1 MDTDNDSTIVTLKDV
16 TRTYSEPDVMAI
28 LEAAPYFEELDG
40 GGTGNSATTYG
51 TSSSTG
57 SGSSESFG
65 FSAGVTVGVE
75 SDALIVGGG
84 WELSVDN
91 SFNWETANSTE
102 VEWSVSYSNDTG
114 ENLVVVYRCPVIS
127 YYHHTEDET
136 DSECSDLPED
146 FDGVTTQ
153 TAENGY
159 LRTYLFE
166 DGIPKTEYWYDMET
180 GKYYTRTQTEEPSG
194 GYTYTAEEP
203 QPIAGETDLRT
214 VYEGSSE
221 TFILVDEVVTAAGEG
236 EETPSAPGGSP
247 NGDGYQ
253 IFASDEDG
261 AWSLSDTIW
270 PVSDSDSL
278 YRSADKDTPYA
289 LSSGLVVVTQEIPEK
304 VESTTTTS
312 HPGTQLTLSASVL
325 ANNSPV
331 ATQVEFVITNTST
344 GSKTTLVADQGA
356 DTVWQATAP
365 GLYRIT
371 ATAWATNSTLA
382 SSDTCYYYAGA
393 VSASEET
400 GTEYRLLVSQSGQ
413 QVTSIPYNAMPVTLQ
428 LQSRSAAKA
437 EGSSDPGEW
446 KNVDP
451 DTGVTYKVSGE
462 QENLTSN
469 TYTIPGAGTYDFSA
483 VIGTEQV
490 ASARLEVSKIPVTFS
505 PSWEGM
511 DETTTNAV
519 PGSLEDFSIVAVPE
533 DALVGGDASLLEEA
547 LAVSCGLYDESGN
560 STNATGVFDV
570 SLVWKTTGEGDQQT
584 LTEAAQAIQSRYDY
598 TLVTESLYSFSD
610 SVVVSFASG
619 ENGKLR
625 GDYVE
630 QSGTSFVLP
639 SGSGTSVSTDYD
651 VLFTAAPDDGYVVD
665 QWLVNGQ
672 EANEG
677 ITEFEDGGQ
686 TLAIDLSGY
695 KDSNTNTLHVE
706 VTFAN
711 NSNRIYFTTD
721 GEDGGTIAAAD
732 SSGNPLETGASVGHG
747 ADVTFTAEPESGY
760 MVESWTVDG
769 EVYTW
774 PGTDEPYR
782 ESTLTLENISADR
795 TVTVS
800 FERAAQTTV
809 HTGVVDVDG
818 QPSSAAT
825 ISVTNAGSEP
835 LSPNEDGTYTVRRD
849 TSLIFT
855 AHLTS
860 SDNNTVREWQSSTDG
875 VAWTTIAG
883 SGGQDTLTVYNP
895 EDEHLY
901 IRAVVATAQNFSLS
915 WKVQMSEGEAPEEA
929 NASLTA
935 VSNGVALTSGSHQPA
950 YVAVDFT
957 LTLNDAYYVVN
968 WSGNVDSDGTT
979 ARLESLTADT
989 EVTATIAKKP
999 TVTIAENVPGGS
1011 VTVKATSLQGGW

>member
-40 GGTGNSATTYG
+40 GDTGNSATTYG
-51 TSSSTG
+51 TSSSTD

-114 ENLVVVYRCPVIS
+114 ENLVVVYRCPVVS

-159 LRTYLFE
+159 LRTYLFVE
-166 DGIPKTEYWYDMET
+166 GIPQTEYWYDMET
-180 GKYYTRTQTEEPSG
+180 GKYYTRTQAEESSG

-221 TFILVDEVVTAAGEG
+221 TSILVDEVVTAAGEG
-236 EETPSAPGGSP
+236 EETPSAPVGSP

-253 IFASDEDG
+253 IFAFKDD

-278 YRSADKDTPYA
+278 YSVVDDEKVLYA
-289 LSSGLVVVTQEIPEK
+289 LSSGLVVVTQESQEE

-428 LQSRSAAKA
+428 LQSRSAAEA

-511 DETTTNAV
+511 DETTTNVV
-519 PGSLEDFSIVAVPE
+519 PTSLEDFSIVAVPE

-547 LAVSCGLYDESGN
+547 LAVSCGLYDASGN

-598 TLVTESLYSFSD
+598 TLATESLYSFSD

-760 MVESWTVDG
+760 
-769 EVYTW
+769 
-774 PGTDEPYR
+774 
-782 ESTLTLENISADR
+782 LENISADR

-800 FERAAQTTV
+800 FERAARTTV

-915 WKVQMSEGEAPEEA
+915 WKVQMSEGEVPEEA

-935 VSNGVALTSGSHQPA
+935 VSNGVALTNGSHQPA

-989 EVTATIAKKP
+989 EVTVTIAKKP
-999 TVTIAENVPGGS
+999 TVNIAEDISGGS
-1011 VTVKATSLQGGW
+1011 VTVKATSLQDGW

>member
-1 MDTDNDSTIVTLKDV
+1 M
-16 TRTYSEPDVMAI
+16 
-28 LEAAPYFEELDG
+28 
-40 GGTGNSATTYG
+40 
-51 TSSSTG
+51 
-57 SGSSESFG
+57 
-65 FSAGVTVGVE
+65 GVE

-1011 VTVKATSLQGGW
+1011 VTVKATSLQNGR